1 MPHHTA
7 RTEDHSMLNIPTDVL
22 RTLLAVVDMRSFTKA
37 AQSLGVTQ
45 PAVSAQIKRLQFLL
59 GFDVL
64 DKSAPGVSLTPR
76 GEIVV
81 NNARRLLSVNDEILL
96 LTSGHNPGQTIRIGI
111 PVDYAGSRIPAAL
124 SRFRERWPD
133 VSYNVGSAPVE
144 EMLRDLQHGVLD
156 IVLATFTERPTIEA
170 RHIWTQEL
178 VWVHGDAVKLDPDG
192 PVPLVSYGGEST
204 CHRAAVA
211 TLHRAGLDCNF
222 VFTSQSNA
230 SLLAAVAA
238 DFGVMAVPRGRAIRN
253 SLVIWEDSPLPK
265 LPKLYCALVVR
276 EGGDRTAVEELAD
289 YLEEQIRVE
298 PNSLGFA
305 GGPPRPALESTK

>member
-1 MPHHTA
+1 
-7 RTEDHSMLNIPTDVL
+7 MLNIPTDLL
-22 RTLLAVVDMRSFTKA
+22 RTLVAVTDMRSFTKA

-45 PAVSAQIKRLQFLL
+45 PAVSAQIKRLQYLL
-59 GFDVL
+59 GYEVL

-81 NNARRLLSVNDEILL
+81 NNARRLLSVNDEILH
-96 LTSGHNPGQTIRIGI
+96 LTSGHMPGRTIRLGI

-178 VWVHGDAVKLDPDG
+178 VWVHSDALKLDPDG
-192 PVPLVSYGGEST
+192 PVPLVSYGGDST
-204 CHRAAVA
+204 CQRAAVA

-230 SLLAAVAA
+230 SLHAAVAA
-238 DFGVMAVPRGRAIRN
+238 GFGVMAVPRGRAFRN
-253 SLVIWEDSPLPK
+253 NLVIWEDSPLPK
-265 LPKLYCALVVR
+265 LPEFYCALLVR
-276 EGGDRTAVEELAD
+276 EGGERTAIEELAD
-289 YLEEQIRVE
+289 YLKNQIRAE
-298 PNSLGFA
+298 PNSLGF
-305 GGPPRPALESTK
+305 GGAPPGARAERQG